1 MQYVLS
7 CIFVV
12 WLLLQPSMA
21 SSQALQFQPQG
32 AAAAGQGNAFAAQA
46 DEASAIHYNLA
57 GLSQVDGVQAVFG
70 TTLLGGSIK

>member
-1 MQYVLS
+1 MIWIVLS
-7 CIFVV
+7 LCLLMPSVV
-12 WLLLQPSMA
+12 FGQAFRLQ
-21 SSQALQFQPQG
+21 SQG
-32 AAAAGQGNAFAAQA
+32 GAAAGQGNAFAAQA